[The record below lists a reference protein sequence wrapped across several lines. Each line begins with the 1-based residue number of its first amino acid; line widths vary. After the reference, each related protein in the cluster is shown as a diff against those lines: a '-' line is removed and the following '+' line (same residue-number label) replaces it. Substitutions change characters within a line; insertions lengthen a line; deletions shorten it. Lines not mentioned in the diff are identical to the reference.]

1 MTQRDDTPNRRW
13 VLALTSAASFMVALD
28 SLVITTAL
36 STLRTDLDASIAS
49 LEWTV
54 NAYLLSFAVLIITA
68 SALGDRYGRRR
79 LFAWGIG
86 LFTVA
91 SAACAVAPGVGWLI
105 AARTIQGVG
114 EALVLPLGM
123 ALLTAAYPADK
134 RAGALGIFSGVTG
147 LAVLGGP
154 VVGGAIAEGLD
165 WRWIFWIN
173 VPIGLALI
181 PLVLG
186 RIHESV
192 GARSAIDVPGVAL
205 VTGSTLGL
213 MWGLVR
219 GNSAGWGSL
228 EVLATL
234 IAGGALAFAFVA
246 WERRASQPMLPLA
259 FFRSRAFTRG
269 NAASFFLYASLFG
282 TLFFLAQFLQTAQ
295 GYGPLGAGLRLLP
308 WTATLFV
315 TAPIAGSL
323 INRIGERPLI
333 TLGLGLQAIGMAWIS
348 LVATP
353 DAAYRLLV
361 PPLIVAGVGVSMAMP
376 AVQNVI
382 LGAVPSGDA
391 GKASGTFNMVRQLG
405 AAFGIA
411 ILVVAFATAGGYGSA
426 QAFSDGFVPAIG
438 ASAALSF
445 LGAVAALGLPGASRI
460 ALARA
465 ERGDQTVYHAQ

>member
-1 MTQRDDTPNRRW
+1 
-13 VLALTSAASFMVALD
+13 
-28 SLVITTAL
+28 
-36 STLRTDLDASIAS
+36 
-49 LEWTV
+49 
-54 NAYLLSFAVLIITA
+54 
-68 SALGDRYGRRR
+68 
-79 LFAWGIG
+79 
-86 LFTVA
+86 
-91 SAACAVAPGVGWLI
+91 
-105 AARTIQGVG
+105 
-114 EALVLPLGM
+114 
-123 ALLTAAYPADK
+123 
-134 RAGALGIFSGVTG
+134 
-147 LAVLGGP
+147 
-154 VVGGAIAEGLD
+154 
-165 WRWIFWIN
+165 
-173 VPIGLALI
+173 
-181 PLVLG
+181 
-186 RIHESV
+186 
-192 GARSAIDVPGVAL
+192 
-205 VTGSTLGL
+205 
-213 MWGLVR
+213 
-219 GNSAGWGSL
+219 
-228 EVLATL
+228 
-234 IAGGALAFAFVA
+234 
-246 WERRASQPMLPLA
+246 MLPLA

-315 TAPIAGSL
+315 TAPIAGGL

-361 PPLIVAGVGVSMAMP
+361 PPLIVAGIGVSMAMP

-426 QAFSDGFVPAIG
+426 QAFSDGFAPAIG
-438 ASAALSF
+438 ASAALSL
-445 LGAVAALGLPGASRI
+445 LGAVAALGLPGRSRI